1 MFGFIANAFTSFVQE
16 VVSAVVSM
24 AFAMV
29 VNFVTSQFS

>member
-1 MFGFIANAFTSFVQE
+1 MFGFIANSFSSFVQE
-16 VVSAVVSM
+16 VASAVVSL